1 MKKHKKFYLL
11 HFIFLIFISCDIKF
25 PEEWDQPN
33 WHLPINFPLQS
44 ETYFFSGLID
54 SNTILLDNDSTLF
67 ILFREDTLKG
77 PDGSLLG
84 IDSTFENYFEISD
97 INAPNIEEFVLDQIK
112 IESYDTSF
120 SATLNLSDFDYD
132 FSMFDCFPDAILDNY
147 DPISENFTETIY
159 NADSINVFNSIDSIT
174 VVDGLLSVFILNEL
188 PFDITKVKID
198 MYTSSQ
204 PIWQVE
210 IDNISE
216 NESESRSIIISE
228 IDPLVLKE
236 TVIFQYELYI
246 EPQSGNDNC
255 GNNTTGWILNGNY
268 DRSLFVNFDLSFDR
282 FGSIAGN
289 IIDISYQPYYE
300 IDIPN
305 PENILISGGLL
316 SDNNDYNKLSFEL
329 NNNLFTN
336 VEIGVKILE
345 LFEYDTLSQD
355 WLNNFDWNNLIES
368 GNSREHTLNLK
379 NSILRSTDGLEN
391 SISNL
396 NMIFSL
402 FVPSQD
408 IEIEISP
415 SIPYSFSINEILIYP
430 FKFDYVNAMFQE
442 LNFSSPSVEINNI
455 PEGFQGF
462 KFSDV
467 NLDLN
472 IYNQIGVPIVLDMFI
487 SGVNNENET
496 HVPLIDSIF
505 YPSLK
510 NGYEIGD
517 VVKSNIR
524 MSGSYQYSTWYDK
537 NNNIIRQDTIEI
549 ETSFLDLMDFA
560 PEEIIFGGTTVLNG
574 NGTLAPQTYIW
585 GDFELNIPLSF
596 IFEDDMNIVP
606 NFTTDIAEM
615 NDETKQQINE
625 NLVSAELHLNVE
637 NHSALSLVLSLLIS
651 TRPDYFPHY
660 FDKFVSGSL
669 ITNQSIIEEYSDTD
683 FEFLSNLNINRIEI
697 DVVSNDQELIDRVI
711 FKDENLNIIFWIG
724 RIANIIIP
732 EAEEVSQVNGHVIQS
747 GFYDNK
753 IKLSSEKM
761 EWLTSDEN
769 RFSRPLIEFAQTGDS
784 PRTLRSSDYIKIST
798 YISVILE
805 TDQN

>member
-1 MKKHKKFYLL
+1 MKKYKKFYLL
-11 HFIFLIFISCDIKF
+11 HFIFLINISCDIKF

-33 WHLPINFPLQS
+33 WNLPINFPLQS

-54 SNTILLDNDSTLF
+54 SNTILLDNDSTLY

-77 PDGSLLG
+77 PDGRLLG
-84 IDSTFENYFEISD
+84 IDSTFEDYFEISGM
-97 INAPNIEEFVLDQIK
+97 NAPNIEEFVLDQIE
-112 IESYDTSF
+112 IQSFDTSF
-120 SATLNLSDFDYD
+120 NASLNLNYFDYD
-132 FSMFDCFPDAILDNY
+132 FSVFDCFPDVILDG
-147 DPISENFTETIY
+147 DTLSENFTETIY
-159 NADSINVFNSIDSIT
+159 NAQSINVFNSIDSIT
-174 VVDGLLSVFILNEL
+174 VIDGLFSVFILNEL

-198 MYTSSQ
+198 MYTSNQ

-216 NESESRSIIISE
+216 NESESRLRIISE

-236 TVIFQYELYI
+236 TIDFKYEIYI
-246 EPQSGNDNC
+246 EPQIGNDNC
-255 GNNTTGWILNGNY
+255 GLNTTGWGLDGNY

-289 IIDISYQPYYE
+289 INPIGDTTYYQ
-300 IDIPN
+300 INIPN

-316 SDNNDYNKLSFEL
+316 SNNNDYNKLSFGL
-329 NNNLFTN
+329 NNNLFTD
-336 VEIGVKILE
+336 VEIGIKILE
-345 LFEYDTLSQD
+345 LFEYDSSSQD
-355 WLNNFDWNNLIES
+355 WLNNFDWNNLLES

-379 NSILRSTDGLEN
+379 NSILRSTDGIEN

-396 NMIFSL
+396 NMAFSL

-415 SIPYSFSINEILIYP
+415 SVPYSFSINEISIYP

-442 LNFSSPSVEINNI
+442 LNFSSPSIEINNI
-455 PEGFQGF
+455 PKGFQGF

-487 SGVNNENET
+487 SGVNNGNET

-537 NNNIIRQDTIEI
+537 NNNIIRQDTIKI

-596 IFEDDMNIVP
+596 IFEDGMNIVP

-660 FDKFVSGSL
+660 FDKFISGSL
-669 ITNQSIIEEYSDTD
+669 VTNQSIIEEYSDTD
-683 FEFLSNLNINRIEI
+683 YEFLSNLNVNRVEI
-697 DVVSNDQELIDRVI
+697 DVVSNDQQLIDRVI

-732 EAEEVSQVNGHVIQS
+732 EAEEVNQVNGHVIQS

-761 EWLTSDEN
+761 EWLTSNEN

-805 TDQN
+805 TGQN

>member
-1 MKKHKKFYLL
+1 M
-11 HFIFLIFISCDIKF
+11 
-25 PEEWDQPN
+25 
-33 WHLPINFPLQS
+33 
-44 ETYFFSGLID
+44 
-54 SNTILLDNDSTLF
+54 
-67 ILFREDTLKG
+67 
-77 PDGSLLG
+77 
-84 IDSTFENYFEISD
+84 
-97 INAPNIEEFVLDQIK
+97 
-112 IESYDTSF
+112 
-120 SATLNLSDFDYD
+120 
-132 FSMFDCFPDAILDNY
+132 
-147 DPISENFTETIY
+147 
-159 NADSINVFNSIDSIT
+159 
-174 VVDGLLSVFILNEL
+174 
-188 PFDITKVKID
+188 
-198 MYTSSQ
+198 
-204 PIWQVE
+204 
-210 IDNISE
+210 
-216 NESESRSIIISE
+216 
-228 IDPLVLKE
+228 
-236 TVIFQYELYI
+236 
-246 EPQSGNDNC
+246 
-255 GNNTTGWILNGNY
+255 
-268 DRSLFVNFDLSFDR
+268 
-282 FGSIAGN
+282 
-289 IIDISYQPYYE
+289 
-300 IDIPN
+300 
-305 PENILISGGLL
+305 
-316 SDNNDYNKLSFEL
+316 
-329 NNNLFTN
+329 
-336 VEIGVKILE
+336 
-345 LFEYDTLSQD
+345 
-355 WLNNFDWNNLIES
+355 NNFDWNNLLES

-379 NSILRSTDGLEN
+379 NSILRSTDSIEN

-396 NMIFSL
+396 NMAFSL

-415 SIPYSFSINEILIYP
+415 SVPYSFSINEISIYP

-442 LNFSSPSVEINNI
+442 LNFSSPSIEINNI

-487 SGVNNENET
+487 SGVNNGNET
-496 HVPLIDSIF
+496 HIPLIDSIF

-596 IFEDDMNIVP
+596 IFEDGMNIVP

-660 FDKFVSGSL
+660 FDKFISGSL
-669 ITNQSIIEEYSDTD
+669 VTNQSIIEEYSDTD
-683 FEFLSNLNINRIEI
+683 YEFLSNLNVNRVEI

-732 EAEEVSQVNGHVIQS
+732 EAEEVNQVNGHVIQS

-761 EWLTSDEN
+761 EWLTSNEN

-805 TDQN
+805 TSKN